1 MKTQHLKEFIRSNGI
16 AWPGGYPMYAI
27 CADCEVIDAQS
38 ARENYRQILQ
48 ATRNPGTNRQWEIIG
63 VDVHWEG
70 EPLQCA
76 HSGRFIESAYGG
88 NLYPLK

>member
-1 MKTQHLKEFIRSNGI
+1 MITTQLKQFVRSGGY
-16 AWPGGYPMYAI
+16 AWPGGYPLYAI

-38 ARENYRQILQ
+38 ARENYRQVLR
-48 ATRNPGTNRQWEIIG
+48 ATRNPGTDSQWEIIG

-76 HSGRFIESAYGG
+76 HSGRFIESASGG
-88 NLYPLK
+88 